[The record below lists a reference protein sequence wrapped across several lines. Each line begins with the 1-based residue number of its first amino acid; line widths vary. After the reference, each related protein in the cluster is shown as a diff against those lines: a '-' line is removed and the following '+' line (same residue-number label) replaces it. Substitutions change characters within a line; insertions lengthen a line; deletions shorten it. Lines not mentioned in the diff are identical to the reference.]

1 MATPALHRVQLRTG
15 PRCDGASTSLGF
27 FRALS
32 EDTNALFSLD
42 ADETFEFAVPLSDP
56 LAALLRRRQVV
67 RPIYADGSY
76 HEWLV
81 EEVVTETG
89 AGDHVMRVA
98 CSNLLMLLADATLME
113 QLETTG
119 DATLAGSYTGTV
131 TQFWDNIL
139 LGMLTA
145 AGISYVGRGTVD
157 PTEVR
162 TFTWGF
168 GDTPLSMARQAASL
182 TKTELRLRRNGTAGY
197 LVDWLAATNA
207 AMSTVSIR
215 AKKNLHALRRT
226 ESARD
231 QATILYAEGDPDAG
245 GTPYSLQRVQWR
257 VSAVNGG
264 TNRVQL
270 ASPLGGAGPITE
282 DNQFST
288 AAVRQYYLLR
298 RRTGRLYPIVDTFAA
313 TQELELPDVSTIAV
327 GEWVEFRE
335 DNTTAVLEHAYAD
348 GKSFLR
354 ATAIATNDATLQ
366 NPVTNG
372 DPVAA
377 DDQYVD
383 WLARISYEVLAT
395 TTDNSGQTLFSDG
408 RIKCVSVTG
417 VQVGDWGALLQSATT
432 PWLLSTHWGIFTVT
446 AVDSGANT
454 ITVTARYPRQHAWA
468 PGNVSNL
475 LQQLR
480 VFRPRGLTPLVRD
493 SVASTNVAT
502 LSSGSGISANDLVEM
517 VQVTGGKQL
526 RRLLSPAAVAQYGRK
541 VGTVQRELQGDGPLN
556 DNAVMSTWTGAS
568 NVPPDGYELMG
579 GTITRVSPITYGTY
593 AATVNG
599 SGVRGP
605 IAWMTPGLGQARLS
619 LLTIFRIESGAWWNA
634 VQSRIQ
640 LRLQYGNNTAT
651 PAGTVSIY
659 GPSNTSIPAD
669 GKVVQTLDVVTLTLE
684 NLDLEVSQV
693 LSYGVRMQLEG
704 FTDTGA
710 GLTPNFTVDGMWIF
724 PTARV
729 PARLSEFGE
738 GTLLWQAVAT
748 QLAAV
753 AMPETYDL
761 DVIDLAAIDGSA
773 YPFADL
779 ELGRSVRLIDPDSNA
794 ARTGLRIQ
802 QRRRYYFSPEQDSIV
817 VSTRPRTFTEMISG
831 ATVDVQGRLRYGR
844 RVDR

>member
-56 LAALLRRRQVV
+56 LAALLKRRQVV

-182 TKTELRLRRNGTAGY
+182 TNTELRLRRNGTAGY

-257 VSAVNGG
+257 VAAVNGG

-270 ASPLGGAGPITE
+270 VSPLGGAGPITE

-298 RRTGRLYPIVDTFAA
+298 RRTGRLYQIVDTFAA

-335 DNTTAVLEHAYAD
+335 DNTTAVLEHVYGD
-348 GKSFLR
+348 GRSFLR

-372 DPVAA
+372 DPVTA

-383 WLARISYEVLAT
+383 WLARISYEVLQ
-395 TTDNSGQTLFSDG
+395 TDTDDAAQTLFANG
-408 RIKCVSVTG
+408 QIKCDLVTG
-417 VQVGDWGALLQSATT
+417 VQVGDWGVMLQGLSL

-446 AVDSGANT
+446 AVDGPNRL
-454 ITVTARYPRQHAWA
+454 VTAAVRYPRQHAWVTS
-468 PGNVSNL
+468 NVSNL
-475 LQQLR
+475 SQVVR
-480 VFRPRGLTPLVRD
+480 FFRPRGLTPRVTD

-502 LSSGSGISANDLVEM
+502 LSSGSGISANDIVEI

-541 VGTVQRELQGDGPLN
+541 VGTVQRELQGDGVLD
-556 DNAVMSTWTGAS
+556 DNAIMNVWTGAS
-568 NVPPDGYELMG
+568 TAPPDGWSASG
-579 GTITRVSPITYGTY
+579 AINRVAGAGYGTY
-593 AATVNG
+593 AADVQVGTG
-599 SGVRGP
+599 GQALATP
-605 IAWMTPGLGQARLS
+605 ITWVPPGLGQGRVSAVVV
-619 LLTIFRIESGAWWNA
+619 FRMKAGTGWNA
-634 VQSRIQ
+634 LTTARIDFGLLRGDQSLTVGALI
-640 LRLQYGNNTAT
+640 A
-651 PAGTVSIY
+651 TVSVY
-659 GPSNTSIPAD
+659 GPGHTSPPAD
-669 GKVVQTLDVVTLTLE
+669 ARIVSQGDTVTLALANVDLE
-684 NLDLEVSQV
+684 NTEVITH
-693 LSYGVRMQLEG
+693 GVRGIIRFAPAIIDGIWLFPGSNVPKE
-704 FTDTGA
+704 
-710 GLTPNFTVDGMWIF
+710 LT
-724 PTARV
+724 
-729 PARLSEFGE
+729 EYGE
-738 GTLLWQAVAT
+738 GTLLWQDVAK

-761 DVIDLAAIDGSA
+761 DMIDLAAVDGAA

-779 ELGRSVRLIDPDSNA
+779 ELGRSVRLIDPDSNT